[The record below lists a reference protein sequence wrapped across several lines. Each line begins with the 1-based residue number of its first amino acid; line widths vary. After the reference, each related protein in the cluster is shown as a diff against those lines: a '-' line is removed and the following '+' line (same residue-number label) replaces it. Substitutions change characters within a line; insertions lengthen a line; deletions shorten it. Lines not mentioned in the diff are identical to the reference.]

1 MLIVDAQVHI
11 WANSTPA
18 RPWPADGF
26 GREHSAE
33 ALSADA
39 LIVRMD
45 EAGVD
50 RAIIVPPSWE
60 GERNDLALDAARRWP
75 DRFAVM
81 GRLDHGDP
89 ANAARLK
96 DWKKQP
102 GMLGIRVTFGAAR
115 FKQMLSEGRFDWF
128 WPAAEKA
135 GIPLMVSPPGLLPE
149 VDRIAERHPG
159 LKLIIDHLAVPG
171 ALGVRDAEAFARLD
185 ALYPLAKRP
194 NVAVKATALPCITS
208 DPYPFRNLHPHV
220 KRVVETFGPER
231 VFWGTDIS
239 RLPCSYRQA
248 VTLFT
253 EELPFL
259 SEADKTLIMG
269 KGVCDWLGWG
279 V

>member
-11 WANSTPA
+11 WANHTPE

-26 GREHSAE
+26 GREHCAE
-33 ALSADA
+33 ALTADA
-39 LIVRMD
+39 LIARMD

-50 RAIIVPPSWE
+50 RAVIVPPSWE
-60 GERNDLALDAARRWP
+60 GERNDLALDAARRYP
-75 DRFAVM
+75 GRFAVM
-81 GRLDHGDP
+81 GRLDHTNP
-89 ANAARLK
+89 ANAARLP

-102 GMLGIRVTFGAAR
+102 GMLGIRVTFGAAK
-115 FKQMLSEGRFDWF
+115 FKQWLAEGRFDWF

-135 GIPLMVSPPGLLPE
+135 NIPLMVSPPGLLPE

-159 LKLIIDHLAVPG
+159 LRLVIDHLAIPG
-171 ALGVRDAEAFARLD
+171 ALNVRDAAAFARLD

-194 NVAVKATALPCITS
+194 NVAVKATALPCLSTE
-208 DPYPFRNLHPHV
+208 PYPFRNIHPHV
-220 KRVVETFGPER
+220 KRIVGTFGPAR
-231 VFWGTDIS
+231 VFWGTDLT

-253 EELPFL
+253 EEMPFL
-259 SEADKTLIMG
+259 SEGDKALIMG
-269 KGVCDWLGWG
+269 QGVCDWLGWR